1 MVTTLLLRS
10 LAVLSRNSWILVWVA
25 LEINTLSFC
34 ILVTIDTNQ
43 RKNITEASIKYF
55 IIQSTASAVIIIY
68 LAAPWQIRGT
78 KLLFIAGTAAILTKL
93 ASAPFHRW
101 FLEIVP
107 KVEIKTGIILIT
119 WQKLAP
125 IYILMFMIKT
135 AVFVSLLARSIL
147 GRVIQ
152 IIKNKL
158 LEILALSS
166 IFNLRWI
173 ILARIIGTQRLFVFT
188 LTYWS
193 ILLLVIIILTKI
205 KITNRSVN
213 NAKSINLWTTTLA
226 IARLAGLPPTI
237 GFYAKVQ
244 VVAQALKSS
253 IKEVITVLLVIRAT
267 NFYIY
272 LRIVSPRVV
281 YSPTKLQKNK
291 EKTKNISTL
300 MILMNLLPLVTLT
313 I

>member
-55 IIQSTASAVIIIY
+55 IIQSTASAVIVMY

>member
-1 MVTTLLLRS
+1 M
-10 LAVLSRNSWILVWVA
+10 
-25 LEINTLSFC
+25 
-34 ILVTIDTNQ
+34 
-43 RKNITEASIKYF
+43 
-55 IIQSTASAVIIIY
+55 Y
-68 LAAPWQIRGT
+68 LAAPLQIRGT
-78 KLLFIAGTAAILTKL
+78 KLLFMAGTAAILTKL

-107 KVEIKTGIILIT
+107 KVEVKTSMVLIT

-135 AVFVSLLARSIL
+135 AVFISLLASGIL

-158 LEILALSS
+158 LEIIALSS

-173 ILARIIGTQRLFVFT
+173 ILARTIRTQRLFLFT
-188 LTYWS
+188 ITYWL
-193 ILLLVIIILTKI
+193 ILLIVIMILIKIKLMNRSINSTKI
-205 KITNRSVN
+205 IR
-213 NAKSINLWTTTLA
+213 LWTAALA
-226 IARLAGLPPTI
+226 MARLAGLPPTI

-244 VVAQALKSS
+244 VVTQALKSS
-253 IKEVITVLLVIRAT
+253 IKEVVTILLVIRAT

-272 LRIVSPRVV
+272 LRIISPRTTH
-281 YSPTKLQKNK
+281 SPTKSQKTK
-291 EKTKNISTL
+291 EKTKNLSTL
-300 MILMNLLPLVTLT
+300 IILINLLPLVTLT

>member
-55 IIQSTASAVIIIY
+55 IIQSTASAVIVIY